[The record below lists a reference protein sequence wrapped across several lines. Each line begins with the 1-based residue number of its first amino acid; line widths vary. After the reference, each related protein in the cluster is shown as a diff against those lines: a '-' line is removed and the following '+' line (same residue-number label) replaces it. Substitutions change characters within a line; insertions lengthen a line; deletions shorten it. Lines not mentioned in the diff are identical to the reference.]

1 MRDRQMWNGDGNE
14 RAWLALILAA
24 FVVLGVVYALTTPP
38 FEASDE
44 LWHYPM
50 VRHLAEGN
58 PLPVQDPEN
67 VGPWKQEAS
76 QPPLYYYLAAAL
88 TFWID
93 ASDMPQVRWLNPHV
107 NNGVI
112 TPDGNINLAVHDPAA
127 SRWRGALLAV
137 TVVRLASVL
146 LSLGTVYLTYRI
158 GRAAAPERP
167 ELALGAA
174 ALNAFTPMFLF
185 ISGAVNNDNLAVPL
199 TSAGVWWMLRAM
211 QRAQQGQ
218 AATRGDWLLLG
229 AIVGAAA
236 LTKEG
241 TLALLPLAGGTVFMV
256 AWQTGGQA
264 ATLRGLGRTLLRALG
279 RFLWVA
285 LPALLIAGW
294 WYWRNVQLY
303 GDWLG
308 WNAFLAV
315 LGQRAHPASL
325 AQLWDERWG
334 FLLSY
339 WGLFGGVNVP
349 MDDWIYV
356 AFNVILAAGV
366 AGFVVYFSQTLRRF
380 HKQQAAVARGK
391 GPLGYLLA
399 FTAQQF
405 PLVLCLLLSAA
416 VIYGVIQWAT
426 VTWSSQGRLVFTA
439 ISPLNVLLALG
450 LAGWLPRRWARSLL
464 VIVGGFFFVA
474 AAAAPFAWIRPA
486 YTPVFADAD
495 ATLAHPANLDFG
507 GQMRL
512 ISYEVEKM
520 ELFPGDS
527 LEVRLLWQA
536 QQPMTRT
543 WSVFVHLHD
552 PVLDAPIAQR
562 DMYPGQGLAATPLL
576 RPGQRLL
583 DRYVIQ
589 VPAAAVA
596 PAELALNVGLYDY
609 ASGERLRLSDGGDA
623 GTLATLALQPR
634 PGSVP
639 NALNVNFENEIT
651 LVGFEMSSRRA
662 APGALIVMTLYWQAA
677 KPLTRD
683 YKFFV
688 QVLGDENRRWAAA
701 DITATPGTTEWTA
714 GALQS
719 IGFPLAFDA
728 ATPAD
733 VYPVIA
739 GIYWQEADGSL
750 QRLQTITAEGRLTDD
765 FVTLTSVRVL
775 PAIPTGD

>member
-1 MRDRQMWNGDGNE
+1 MRDRQLHE
-14 RAWLALILAA
+14 KRWLALILTA
-24 FVVLGVVYALTTPP
+24 FTLLGVIYALTTPP

-50 VRHLAEGN
+50 VRHLADGN
-58 PLPVQDPEN
+58 PLPVQDPNN

-76 QPPLYYYLAAAL
+76 QPPLYYYLGAAL

-93 ASDMPQVRWLNPHV
+93 TSDMAQARWLNPHV

-112 TPDGNINLAVHDPAA
+112 TLDGNINLAVHDPAA
-127 SRWRGALLAV
+127 SRWQGTLLAV

-146 LSLGTVYLTYRI
+146 LSVGTVYLTYCI

-167 ELALGAA
+167 EIALGAA

-185 ISGAVNNDNLAVPL
+185 ISGAVNNDNLAALL
-199 TSAGVWWMLRAM
+199 TSAGVWLMARAM
-211 QRAQQGQ
+211 RRARQGE
-218 AATRGDWLLLG
+218 AATTWEWLLVG
-229 AIVGAAA
+229 AVVGAAA

-241 TLALLPLAGGTVFMV
+241 TLALLPLAGGALFMV
-256 AWQTGGQA
+256 EWQTSGQPVRLPALGG
-264 ATLRGLGRTLLRALG
+264 TLWRALR
-279 RFLWVA
+279 RFGWAL

-294 WYWRNVQLY
+294 WYARNVQLY

-334 FLLSY
+334 FLMSY

-356 AFNVILAAGV
+356 AFNAILAVSV
-366 AGFVVYFSQTLRRF
+366 AGFVVYLGRTVYRF
-380 HKQQAAVARGK
+380 YREQATGAGGK
-391 GPLGYLLA
+391 GPLAFLLV
-399 FTAQQF
+399 FTSHHFA
-405 PLVLCLLLSAA
+405 LVLCLLLSAA

-439 ISPLNVLLALG
+439 ISALNVLLALG
-450 LAGWLPRRWARSLL
+450 LAGWLPRRWAQRLL
-464 VIVGGFFFVA
+464 ALVGIFFFMV
-474 AAAAPFAWIRPA
+474 AAAAPFVWIQPA
-486 YTPVFADAD
+486 YTPVYAGSSA
-495 ATLAHPANLDFG
+495 ALAHPVDLDFG
-507 GQMRL
+507 SQIRL
-512 ISYEVEKM
+512 VSYEVDKS
-520 ELFPGDS
+520 ELFAGES
-527 LEVRLLWQA
+527 VEVRLLWQA

-576 RPGQRLL
+576 QPGDRLL

-589 VPAAAVA
+589 VPPAVIA
-596 PAELALNVGLYDY
+596 PAELQLNVGLYDY
-609 ASGERLRLSDGGDA
+609 ATGERLRLTDGRDA
-623 GTLATLALQPR
+623 ASLTTLVLQSR

-639 NALNVNFENEIT
+639 NALHVNFEDAIT

-662 APGALIVMTLYWQAA
+662 LPGELITMTLYWQAEQ
-677 KPLTRD
+677 PLARD
-683 YKFFV
+683 YQFFV
-688 QVLGDENRRWAAA
+688 QVLGAENRRWAAA
-701 DITATPGTTEWTA
+701 DITPAPGTREWSV
-714 GALQS
+714 GAQQS
-719 IGFPLAFDA
+719 ISFPLAFDA
-728 ATPAD
+728 ETPVG

-739 GIYWQEADGSL
+739 GIYWQEADGSW
-750 QRLQTITAEGRLTDD
+750 QRLQTVTAEGRLTDD
-765 FVTLTSVRVL
+765 FVVLTHVRVL